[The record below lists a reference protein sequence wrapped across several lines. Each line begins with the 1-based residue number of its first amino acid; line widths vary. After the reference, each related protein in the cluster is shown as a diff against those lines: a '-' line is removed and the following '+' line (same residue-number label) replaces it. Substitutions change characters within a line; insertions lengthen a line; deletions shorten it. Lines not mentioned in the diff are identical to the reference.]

1 MGYQVDNAVI
11 MAAGVSSRFAPL
23 SYENPPK
30 ALINVNGE
38 VLLERQIRQLKD
50 AGIEEIILVVGYM
63 KEQFY
68 YLQDKLGVQG
78 LLRTTIIKPGTIIRQ
93 SMR

>member
-23 SYENPPK
+23 SYETPK

-68 YLQDKLGVQG
+68 YLQDQLGV
-78 LLRTTIIKPGTIIRQ
+78 RIVENNDYKTRNKHSSI
-93 SMR
+93 

>member
-23 SYENPPK
+23 SYETPK

-68 YLQDKLGVQG
+68 YYG